1 MKTKRFLSLLLML
14 VALCCCWTACSS
26 DETGNST
33 LEDGNESLSFVPTH
47 QDSVSIA
54 TQLVYQTLCVADTSI
69 NTKLTTGVGD
79 FQPSYGSQ
87 LYDVTPTV
95 RYVSANSLADARHI
109 FICDFLCPINFLNAD
124 TTATVI
130 RLDFGQQGYVSF
142 LPETANGHVAKI
154 EVNLKQLG
162 GLTEVRFLL
171 QEAWPQNA
179 SSVIRQGDTFISRDG
194 HNFICIKDAENHEG
208 MLVTFDLGWD
218 CLLNNDGNIA
228 QRHDPTLGEWPN
240 APDNLPGRYPWHS
253 YIFFSHDGM
262 IRSNQLYYLQGF
274 LYEEGR
280 QNKNSKEALKRIA
293 TDRVVDLLYGVG
305 KIYLCSDGCWLET
318 ETKHKYEDVLYYN
331 MKKEKVCRDDI
342 KRDYIWFSMRFFI
355 MHPTIGECRCEDWQ
369 ANSFNIRKNWI
380 TQSNFRNG
388 STPQPYN
395 CFNHETEYSWN
406 YRCGYEL
413 DNFIR
418 ARCFEFGNGFDY
430 ATVGLVKT
438 NSFSRKTNF

>member
-1 MKTKRFLSLLLML
+1 MKTKRFFSLLLMA
-14 VALCCCWTACSS
+14 VALCSWTACSDNS
-26 DETGNST
+26 DTDSE
-33 LEDGNESLSFVPTH
+33 LEDDISYTAFQSTH
-47 QDSVSIA
+47 KDSVHIA
-54 TQLVYQTLCVADTSI
+54 TQLVYQRMCVADTAFI
-69 NTKLTTGVGD
+69 TKLTSGVGE
-79 FQPSYGSQ
+79 FQPCYGAL
-87 LYDVTPTV
+87 LYDITPTV
-95 RYVSANSLADARHI
+95 RYVSANSLADARQM
-109 FICDFLCPINFLNAD
+109 FITEFQGAIKYLNAD
-124 TTATVI
+124 TTATAI
-130 RLDFGQQGYVSF
+130 RLDLEQHGYISF

-154 EVNLKQLG
+154 EVSLKQLDC
-162 GLTEVRFLL
+162 LTEVCFL
-171 QEAWPQNA
+171 QDEAWPQNA
-179 SSVIRQGDTFISRDG
+179 VQAIAQGNTFLSADG
-194 HNFICIKDAENHEG
+194 HNFICIKNAENQAG
-208 MLVTFDLGWD
+208 LMVTFDLGWD
-218 CLLNNDGNIA
+218 RLLNNDGYIA

-280 QNKNSKEALKRIA
+280 QNENSKEALKRIA

-318 ETKHKYEDVLYYN
+318 GTKHKYEDVLYYN
-331 MKKEKVCRDDI
+331 MKKEKVRRDDI

-406 YRCGYEL
+406 YRCGNEL

-418 ARCFEFGNGFDY
+418 VRCFEFYKSFDY
-430 ATVGLVKT
+430 QAKGLIMT
-438 NSFSRKTNF
+438 NRFDRKTNF

>member
-1 MKTKRFLSLLLML
+1 MKTKRFFSLLLMA
-14 VALCCCWTACSS
+14 VALCCWTGCSDDNDTDS
-26 DETGNST
+26 KLDNDISNAASRATRE
-33 LEDGNESLSFVPTH
+33 
-47 QDSVSIA
+47 DSVRIA
-54 TQLVYQTLCVADTSI
+54 TQLVYQRLCVTDTAMHI
-69 NTKLTTGVGD
+69 KLSSGVD
-79 FQPSYGSQ
+79 EFQPCYGAQ

-95 RYVSANSLADARHI
+95 RYVSANSLADARQM
-109 FICDFLCPINFLNAD
+109 FITEFQGAITYLNAD
-124 TTATVI
+124 TTAVTI
-130 RLDFGQQGYVSF
+130 RLDLGQQGYICF
-142 LPETANGHVAKI
+142 LPEGSDGHVAKI
-154 EVNLKQLG
+154 EVSLKQLDR
-162 GLTEVRFLL
+162 LTEVCFL
-171 QEAWPQNA
+171 QDEAWPQNA
-179 SSVIRQGDTFISRDG
+179 VNSIAQGNTFLSTDG
-194 HNFICIKDAENHEG
+194 HNFICIKNAENQAG
-208 MLVTFDLGWD
+208 LMVTFDLGWD
-218 CLLNNDGNIA
+218 RLLNNDGYIA

-418 ARCFEFGNGFDY
+418 VRCFEFYQSFDY
-430 ATVGLVKT
+430 QSAGLVRT
-438 NSFSRKTNF
+438 DRFNRKTNF